1 MTTVRTAL
9 HLSCAAVLA
18 LPLAACSSQPHPNPV
33 EITGPRANAAYQ
45 RLKRLEGEWE
55 SKSTKGWSGKVQ
67 YQVIANG
74 SVLAQFDNAA
84 HPGEMMLTLIHPD
97 GERLLLSHYCAA
109 QNQPRLVLTAAND
122 ALNQFTFEFL
132 DGTNMLSR
140 EDGHMDK
147 VTFIFDGDDACT
159 ERWIWRQG
167 GKDTKMEDVV
177 SRRVSSGT
185 PRLPLKEH

>member
-1 MTTVRTAL
+1 MKLNPAAPSLVF
-9 HLSCAAVLA
+9 AAVLA
-18 LPLAACSSQPHPNPV
+18 LLLPSCASQPHPDLV
-33 EITGPRANAAYQ
+33 EVTGPRATAAYE

-55 SKSTKGWSGKVQ
+55 STSTKGWSGRVQ

-122 ALNQFTFEFL
+122 ALSEFTFEFL

-140 EDGHMDK
+140 ETGHMDK
-147 VTFIFDGDDACT
+147 VTFLFSGDDAYT

-167 GKDTKMEDVV
+167 GKSTKMEDVV
-177 SRRVSSGT
+177 SRRISRGT
-185 PRLPLKEH
+185 PKLPVKEH